1 MATNRK
7 KITVKNGISFS
18 GKTYSYVLRVPDPD
32 TGKTKPRWVGGFST
46 EKQAKIERD
55 KARLAL
61 ATNTYVIVNQITVGE
76 YLDNWIELHAHQLKP
91 TTLSKYRSYL
101 RLYLKPGLGRIK
113 LQDLKP
119 SHVQTLYGQL
129 LEKPLA
135 PSTVHYAGSILKL
148 ALKYAVD
155 VDGLLA
161 TNPVSKVQTPKGAS
175 VTPDLWNKDELNQ
188 FLKVASEHRL
198 GFYFRLS
205 AYTGARRGELC
216 ALRWSDFDGALL
228 TISKSRVKAG
238 NQVLELNSTK
248 GGTNGKRTVKVDT
261 DTMELLKAHRRRQFQ
276 ERMALG
282 ECWTDTGYVFVRED
296 GLPIDCHTP
305 THLFKKLGRLAGLK
319 PIRLHDL
326 GPLRA
331 VELLRLGIPLH
342 VVAHRL
348 GHRDAMVTATI
359 YAHVTDQQIETAS
372 ETFAL
377 AMGSVR

>member
-1 MATNRK
+1 MKGDRK
-7 KITVKNGISFS
+7 KITVRNGISFS
-18 GKTYSYVLRVPDPD
+18 GKSYSYVLRIPDPI
-32 TGKTKPRWVGGFST
+32 TGKTKPRWVGGFDT
-46 EKQAKIERD
+46 EKQAKLARD
-55 KARLAL
+55 KARIAL
-61 ATNTYVIVNQITVGE
+61 ATNSYISVSSISVGE
-76 YLDNWIELHAHQLKP
+76 YLANWIELHAHQLKP

-101 RLYLKPGLGRIK
+101 RLYLKPGLGFIK
-113 LQDLKP
+113 LQELKP

-148 ALKYAVD
+148 AIKYAVD

-161 TNPVSKVQTPKGAS
+161 NNPVSKVQTPKGS
-175 VTPDLWNKDELNQ
+175 PNTPELWNKDELNQ
-188 FLKVASEHRL
+188 FLKASNNHRL

-238 NQVLELNSTK
+238 NQILELNSTK
-248 GGTNGKRTVKVDT
+248 GGTNGKRTIKVDT
-261 DTMELLKAHRRRQFQ
+261 DTMELLKAHRKRQVE
-276 ERMALG
+276 ERIALG
-282 ECWTDTGYVFVRED
+282 GSWADTGYVFVRED
-296 GLPIDCHTP
+296 GLPIDVHTP
-305 THLFKKLGRLAGLK
+305 THLFGKLLKQAELK

-326 GPLRA
+326 RHLHA
-331 VELLRLGIPLH
+331 TELLRLGIPLH

-377 AMGSVR
+377 AMGGNA